1 MDVLGISIRKAW
13 CPKKIVNYELLDNLY
28 IFKSG
33 NELDRDGLNNT
44 KFKYFTKLSKNNEL
58 RVNLGNDK
66 LYKVKIK

>member
-1 MDVLGISIRKAW
+1 MIFL
-13 CPKKIVNYELLDNLY
+13 KKIVNYELLDNLY

-33 NELDRDGLNNT
+33 NELDKNGLNNT
-44 KFKYFTKLSKNNEL
+44 EFKYFTKLSKNNEL